1 MKLTLVFSL
10 IFFSFSALSQSV
22 LFLGDSLT
30 EGYGINPDFAF
41 PALIE
46 KKIKDEGN
54 KNAIVI
60 NGGVSGSTTAS
71 GLKRLQW
78 YSKRKPTHV
87 VLALGANDGLRGL
100 KVEQSEKNLK
110 NIIEAAQKQGMKV
123 ILAGMQMPTNYG
135 ADYRKK
141 FEAIYPKLSKE
152 YKIAL
157 IPFLLE
163 NVGGVSKLNLPD
175 GIHPNPEGHK
185 IVAETVWKVLKD
197 EL

>member
-1 MKLTLVFSL
+1 MKLILIFSL

-54 KNAIVI
+54 KNAVVI

-78 YSKRKPTHV
+78 YSKRKPTHM

-100 KVEQSEKNLK
+100 KVEQSENNLK

>member
-1 MKLTLVFSL
+1 MKLTLIFSL

-54 KNAIVI
+54 KNAVVI

-78 YSKRKPTHV
+78 YSKRKPTHM

-100 KVEQSEKNLK
+100 KVEQSENNLK

>member
-1 MKLTLVFSL
+1 MKHIFILTILTFSL
-10 IFFSFSALSQSV
+10 SALGQTV

-30 EGYGINPDFAF
+30 EGYGINPDFAY

-54 KNAIVI
+54 KNIVVI
-60 NGGVSGSTTAS
+60 NGGVSGSTTSS

-78 YSKRKPTHV
+78 YSKRKPTHM

-100 KVEQSEKNLK
+100 KVDQSEKNLRS
-110 NIIEAAQKQGMKV
+110 IIEAAQKQGMKV
-123 ILAGMQMPTNYG
+123 ILAGMKMPTNYG
-135 ADYRKK
+135 TDYREN
-141 FEAIYPKLSKE
+141 FEAMYPKLSKE
-152 YKIAL
+152 YKIPL
-157 IPFLLE
+157 IPFLLD
-163 NVGGVSKLNLPD
+163 NVGGVAKLNLPD

-185 IVAETVWKVLKD
+185 ILAETVWKVLKD

>member
-1 MKLTLVFSL
+1 MKLTLVFYL

-78 YSKRKPTHV
+78 YSKRKPTHM

>member
-1 MKLTLVFSL
+1 
-10 IFFSFSALSQSV
+10 
-22 LFLGDSLT
+22 
-30 EGYGINPDFAF
+30 
-41 PALIE
+41 
-46 KKIKDEGN
+46 
-54 KNAIVI
+54 
-60 NGGVSGSTTAS
+60 
-71 GLKRLQW
+71 
-78 YSKRKPTHV
+78 
-87 VLALGANDGLRGL
+87 
-100 KVEQSEKNLK
+100 
-110 NIIEAAQKQGMKV
+110 
-123 ILAGMQMPTNYG
+123 MPTNYG

-152 YKIAL
+152 YKITL